1 MLTDQ
6 LLQALIAVLGAISFF
21 MLIVIIGMGRTII
34 KIRHEG
40 RFNAKDRRQ
49 LIDSVKYTTRSLCA
63 REAAHL
69 IRNYFSDLESKM
81 PDLYVKKENDEY
93 EKYELNIVRNRMKQI
108 RIMLEREMA
117 WEMPDTEED
126 EYNAVEIL
134 KQASQA
140 QTPQPQ
146 QA

>member
-1 MLTDQ
+1 MTDQ
-6 LLQALIAVLGAISFF
+6 LLQALIAVLAAINFF
-21 MLIVIIGMGRTII
+21 MLIVIVGMGRTIL
-34 KIRHEG
+34 KIRREG
-40 RFNAKDRRQ
+40 RFNAKDRRH

-69 IRNYFSDLESKM
+69 IRNYFSDLESKI
-81 PDLYVKKENDEY
+81 PDLYVKKEDDEY
-93 EKYELNIVRNRMKQI
+93 EKYELNIVRDQMKQI

-126 EYNAVEIL
+126 EYSVVEIL

-146 QA
+146 QT